1 MLSEKSHYVEW
12 NNDKVAVADYLAAEW
27 RFLIKTQNH
36 IGELFLAF
44 LKIGTF
50 TFGGGYAMIP
60 LIQREIVERHQWIEE
75 EDLIDMV
82 AISESTPGP
91 IAVNSATFVGY
102 RVGGFWGAFA
112 ATFGVVLPSFLII
125 LAISLVLRQFEENPI
140 IQYAFA
146 GIRVGVLALIVKA
159 LLRLY
164 RQCPKN
170 WLSYLLMAVALIAVA
185 YFDVNAIFVII
196 GCAAASLFVSWG
208 RQASKKN

>member
-102 RVGGFWGAFA
+102 RVGGFWSAFA